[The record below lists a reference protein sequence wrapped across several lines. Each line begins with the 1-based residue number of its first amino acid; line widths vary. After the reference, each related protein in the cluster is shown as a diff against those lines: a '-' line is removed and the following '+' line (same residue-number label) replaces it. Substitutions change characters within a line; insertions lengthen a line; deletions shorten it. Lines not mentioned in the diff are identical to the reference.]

1 MIMSCQMQPGPEEM
15 KLMPEL
21 LIVHLEKLSAPEDVE
36 LIDTLRASGLFTI
49 QFVIGPVPIHESVLY
64 P

>member
-1 MIMSCQMQPGPEEM
+1 M

-49 QFVIGPVPIHESVLY
+49 QLVIGPVPIH
-64 P
+64 